1 MLFITKQYIYNNDL
15 TSSINSIIHCGKT
28 TMKQELANKIRQA
41 MNGGKGYDHLSPS
54 SLSIPLAKFFINYL
68 MFTQEERRQQ
78 LASYKA
84 NYGNA
89 CNNPVQKF
97 LCKYIFIDGKKV
109 KLKK

>member
-1 MLFITKQYIYNNDL
+1 MY
-15 TSSINSIIHCGKT
+15 KT
-28 TMKQELANKIRQA
+28 TMKEALANKIRQKL
-41 MNGGKGYDHLSPS
+41 NGGKGYDHLSPS

-97 LCKYIFIDGKKV
+97 LCKKEVNNGQRKPRRRTHTQASKSQ
-109 KLKK
+109 